1 MQRLKRNNV
10 QDIFKRLY
18 LNLPKDLYIH
28 QGLTAKYACAL
39 FIKMCAARA
48 YVRDAGELSMEAV
61 RLGALYHDAGK
72 ILIPGEILCKKAPL
86 TQKERSI
93 IHYHAE
99 YGGDIAVCMLK
110 EDQLKYQET
119 VWAMA
124 EYHHERWD
132 AKGYPDGLS
141 HEEIPLEARICC
153 IADSYDTMV
162 NGGADHNISKGDARI
177 EIEENAG
184 KQFDPLLAELFL
196 ECLKEE
202 SF

>member
-1 MQRLKRNNV
+1 MQRIKRNNV

-39 FIKMCAARA
+39 FVKMCSSKG
-48 YVRDAGELSMEAV
+48 YVRDAQELSMEAV

-72 ILIPGEILCKKAPL
+72 ILIPGDILCKKAPL

-110 EDQLKYQET
+110 EDQLNYQET
-119 VWAMA
+119 VWNMA

-132 AKGYPDGLS
+132 AKGYPDGLRD
-141 HEEIPLEARICC
+141 EEIPLEARICC

-162 NGGADHNISKGDARI
+162 NGLTNYNISKEDACI
-177 EIEENAG
+177 EIEKNAG
-184 KQFDPLLAELFL
+184 IQFDPLLAKLFL
-196 ECLKEE
+196 ECLDEE
-202 SF
+202 CF

>member
-1 MQRLKRNNV
+1 MQRLKQNNV
-10 QDIFKRLY
+10 QEIFKRLY

-39 FIKMCAARA
+39 FVKMCSAQTYAQAAR
-48 YVRDAGELSMEAV
+48 ELSIEAV

-86 TQKERSI
+86 TQKERSM
-93 IHYHAE
+93 IHNHAE

-110 EDQLKYQET
+110 KDQEKYENT

-132 AKGYPDGLS
+132 GKGYPDGLRC
-141 HEEIPLEARICC
+141 EEIPLEARICC
-153 IADSYDTMV
+153 IADSYDAVANDV
-162 NGGADHNISKGDARI
+162 NNENRTKEYACA
-177 EIEENAG
+177 EIEKNAG
-184 KQFDPLLAELFL
+184 SQFDPLLARVFL
-196 ECLKEE
+196 ECIKEE
-202 SF
+202 F